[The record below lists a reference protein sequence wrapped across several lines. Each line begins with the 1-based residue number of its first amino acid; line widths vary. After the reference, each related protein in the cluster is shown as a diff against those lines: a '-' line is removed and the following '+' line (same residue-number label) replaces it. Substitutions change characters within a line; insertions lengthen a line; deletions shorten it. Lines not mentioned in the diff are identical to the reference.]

1 MSINSEQLR
10 DASQWLIRELTRLSQ
25 LNRPLTLE
33 EFYQFS
39 ENEIFIHELFENY
52 GEFIRGLHALDPSKE
67 THNKELL
74 EYMENAFSRHANVI
88 TPNTYGVV
96 DDAYLLAINV
106 AASISRE
113 ADDL

>member
-1 MSINSEQLR
+1 MKLNAERLR
-10 DASQWLIRELTRLSQ
+10 DGSQWLIRELTRLSQ
-25 LNRPLTLE
+25 LNRPLTLD

-39 ENEIFIHELFENY
+39 ENEIFIHKLFEKY
-52 GEFIRGLHALDPSKE
+52 GEFIRALDTLNPSKN
-67 THNKELL
+67 THDAELL
-74 EYMENAFSRHANVI
+74 EYMENAFSRHVNVI

-106 AASISRE
+106 TASIGRE